1 MEPATR
7 TPVDNAEPAAGAI
20 TAGETRASS
29 SDIGA
34 AASETGASAGQ
45 DQASASHTGAPAR
58 AAAPSATV
66 ISPTHGTPTGPPTGT
81 STADGQPGPGK
92 RERSLRRRLGWR
104 WAARGVLLA
113 AVAITVM
120 VIALAIGMRAND
132 AAIDEHLGSATATVL
147 SVSPLRTG
155 IEFVDVT
162 GATVR
167 PEGGVLY
174 PGLLSLG
181 QQFVVEYSTQ
191 DPQIARVAGRTASV
205 GTLLLVVVT
214 VTTWVVAVP
223 VTWWC
228 RRRGGLPLFGSRR
241 AAGGA

>member
-1 MEPATR
+1 MSAAPTGQAVSPTQAVAPTQVVAPPATDADAD
-7 TPVDNAEPAAGAI
+7 TDADQPAPG
-20 TAGETRASS
+20 
-29 SDIGA
+29 
-34 AASETGASAGQ
+34 TG
-45 DQASASHTGAPAR
+45 
-58 AAAPSATV
+58 
-66 ISPTHGTPTGPPTGT
+66 
-81 STADGQPGPGK
+81 GK
-92 RERSLRRRLGWR
+92 SLRRRLAWR
-104 WAARGVLLA
+104 WVARGVLLA

-120 VIALAIGMRAND
+120 VIALAIGMRTND

-155 IEFVDVT
+155 IEFVDGT

-181 QQFVVEYSTQ
+181 QQFVVEYSTE

-214 VTTWVVAVP
+214 VATWAVAVP
-223 VTWWC
+223 LTWWC
-228 RRRGGLPLFGSRR
+228 RRRSRLPLFGSRR
-241 AAGGA
+241 AAGAR